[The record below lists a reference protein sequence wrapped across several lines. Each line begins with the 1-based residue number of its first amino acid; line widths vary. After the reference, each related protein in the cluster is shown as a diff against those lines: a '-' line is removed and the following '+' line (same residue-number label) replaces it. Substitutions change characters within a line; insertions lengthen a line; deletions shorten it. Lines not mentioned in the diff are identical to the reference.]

1 MKSELDIKIALN
13 DMLYGC
19 FGENTRVYGREV
31 QQGFIEPCFFTD
43 VRLSNTDL
51 LASGFDLRTYNI
63 YINYFQN
70 EDEYSEANDL
80 KIVSKI
86 RNYLI
91 ANDRDKRNPVLL
103 IDGQTC
109 LVESFSYDY
118 VGDQNRLEIAFDLN
132 LDQCTQEEDFEDDFE
147 TMSTIKLKTEI

>member
-19 FGENTRVYGREV
+19 FGEDTRVYGREV

-43 VRLSNTDL
+43 VRLSSEDKI
-51 LASGFDLRTYNI
+51 APVFSLRNYNV
-63 YINYFQN
+63 YITYFQN
-70 EDEYSEANDL
+70 DEDYSEANDL
-80 KIVSKI
+80 EAVNKI

-91 ANDRDKRNPVLL
+91 SNDRDKRSMVLL
-103 IDGQTC
+103 IDGQAC

-118 VGDQNRLEIAFDLN
+118 TGEQNRLEIAFDLN
-132 LDQCTQEEDFEDDFE
+132 LDQCTQDESFDDDYK
-147 TMSTIKLKTEI
+147 TMGEIKLKEEI

>member
-19 FGENTRVYGREV
+19 FGEDTRVYGREV

-43 VRLSNTDL
+43 VRLSNEDKI
-51 LASGFDLRTYNI
+51 APAFSLRNYNV
-63 YINYFQN
+63 YITYFQDE
-70 EDEYSEANDL
+70 EDYSEVNDL
-80 KIVSKI
+80 EVVNKI

-91 ANDRDKRNPVLL
+91 SNDRDKRSMVLI

-118 VGDQNRLEIAFDLN
+118 IGDQNRLEIAFDLN
-132 LDQCTQEEDFEDDFE
+132 LDQCTQDESFDDDYKI
-147 TMSTIKLKTEI
+147 MSEIKLKEEI